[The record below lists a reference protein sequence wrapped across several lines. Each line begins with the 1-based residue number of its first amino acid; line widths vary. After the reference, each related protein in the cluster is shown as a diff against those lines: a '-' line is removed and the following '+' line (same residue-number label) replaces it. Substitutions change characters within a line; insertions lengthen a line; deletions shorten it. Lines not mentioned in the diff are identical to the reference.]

1 MLFTVNYYFYFFLIF
16 LFFIYSGPMKSNTNS
31 IRKNLGINLKI
42 YLRTNTNVYEKIL
55 VIDRKIYAHTNTN
68 KKKNYSGI
76 NLKKYAPSYARRVSK
91 SREAWDLVFYAWIFL
106 IASSKFLKFA
116 TGITRL
122 GSRITKI

>member
-1 MLFTVNYYFYFFLIF
+1 MIAAVNYYFYFFLNF

-31 IRKNLGINLKI
+31 IRKNLGIDLKI

-55 VIDRKIYAHTNTN
+55 VIDRKTYAHLILTKTKIILVSISRNTRQAML
-68 KKKNYSGI
+68 G
-76 NLKKYAPSYARRVSK
+76 AVHK

-106 IASSKFLKFA
+106 IASSKFLNFA
-116 TGITRL
+116 TRTKAL